1 MRILIVKTGSLG
13 DLFHALPA
21 VHLLKTGLNAQIDW
35 VVSSDYAP
43 LVECFD
49 DVERV
54 ISLPKENL
62 FPLRQGSGQASLWR
76 FLSDLRRERYDL
88 VVDLQGRFKSALIA
102 RTARSHKRIGPSF
115 HREFSYLF
123 YDHVAAERNKERH
136 AVDENLDVLRFLD
149 LPAEPILFPITF
161 PPSSSISFT
170 SHLPHPTSHILISPC
185 SRHAANNWPV
195 ERFAAVGTVLHE
207 QTGADIYISGVPQ
220 DFAVCKKLE
229 SLLPRGAVHNLC
241 GKTSLVELGR
251 VLQAMDLVIT
261 VDSGP
266 MHMAAALGIPTLAVF
281 GPTDPVRAGPYG
293 SANRVV
299 RCTEPGKYSR
309 TDINGILEVTTVDV
323 VAVAEEMPGTTPA

>member
-1 MRILIVKTGSLG
+1 MNKRILIVKTSSLG

-21 VHLLKTGLNAQIDW
+21 VHLLKTGMDAEIDW
-35 VVSSDYAP
+35 VVNDACAP

-54 ISLPKENL
+54 IPFPRQNL
-62 FPLRQGSGQASLWR
+62 FPNLAG
-76 FLSDLRRERYDL
+76 FLSGLRKERYDL
-88 VVDLQGRFKSALIA
+88 VVDLQGLFKSALIA
-102 RTARSHKRIGPSF
+102 RMARSHKRIGPSF

-136 AVDENLDVLRFLD
+136 AVDENLDVLRFLE
-149 LPAEPILFPITF
+149 LPTEPVEFPVTF
-161 PPSSSISFT
+161 PSSDI
-170 SHLPHPTSHILISPC
+170 PHSTSHILISPC
-185 SRHAANNWPV
+185 SRHAAKNWPV

-229 SLLPRGAVHNLC
+229 SLLPRGSVRNLC
-241 GKTSLVELGR
+241 GKTSLVELGG

-266 MHMAAALGIPTLAVF
+266 MHMSAALGTPTLAVF
-281 GPTDPVRAGPYG
+281 GPTDPLRVGPYG
-293 SANRVV
+293 SQHRVV
-299 RCTEPGKYSR
+299 RRAEPGKYSKA
-309 TDINGILEVTTVDV
+309 DLNSILEVTTVDV
-323 VAVAEEMPGTTPA
+323 VAVAEKMLA